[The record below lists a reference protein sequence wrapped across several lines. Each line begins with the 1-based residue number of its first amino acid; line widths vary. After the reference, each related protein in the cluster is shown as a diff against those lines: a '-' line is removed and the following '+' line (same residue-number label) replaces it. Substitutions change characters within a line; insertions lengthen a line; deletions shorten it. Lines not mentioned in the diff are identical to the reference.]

1 MHYLTFFR
9 AHYII
14 DMRGI
19 LRHVTINDLSVG
31 RNISEILRL
40 LEAFQYTDETETSC
54 PADWKPGEPT
64 IS

>member
-1 MHYLTFFR
+1 MHYIFR

-19 LRHVTINDLSVG
+19 LRHVTINDLPVG
-31 RNISEILRL
+31 RNIGEILRL
-40 LEAFQYTDETETSC
+40 LEAFQYTDETETLC